1 MENQKIEITDE
12 LRTRIESKKKTHIFY
27 DEWCEWFIGLNQT
40 DVAELAK
47 GIAYM
52 LRGQEYDSSSVT
64 ANTLLKIAKPLID
77 GNREAYIDKVARQ
90 IDGINKR
97 WNKEKN
103 KQTNSQVIVDYK
115 SANSR
120 DVVKDTD
127 IELELELDID
137 SELKRDIDYPTG
149 LLKNIIPSDKGH
161 KKKDD
166 KSSQKENRIPKEDL
180 DEIIARWN
188 TLPEPV
194 PKLTV
199 LKSGTKRYESLA
211 ARISEYGIDNVMIA
225 IEKVRTSSF
234 LCGKSSNW
242 HISFDWFVL
251 PNNFPKVA
259 DGNYTDG
266 AGANGNQ
273 TINRTNSVVDAWLQG
288 IEKGVYK

>member
-1 MENQKIEITDE
+1 MVVISDE
-12 LRTRIESKKKTHIFY
+12 LRARIEANKKTHIFY
-27 DEWCEWFIGLNQT
+27 DEWCEWFIGLNPT

-52 LRGQEYDSSSVT
+52 LRGQEYNSSSVT

-77 GNREAYIDKVARQ
+77 GNREAYIEKVAKQ

-97 WNKEKN
+97 WEKEKN

-120 DVVKDTD
+120 DIVKDTD
-127 IELELELDID
+127 IELELDID

-149 LLKNIIPSDKGH
+149 LFKDIIPSDKGL

-188 TLPEPV
+188 TLQEPV

-199 LKSGTKRYESLA
+199 LKPGTKRYESLS
-211 ARISEYGIDNVMIA
+211 ARIDEYGIDNVMIA
-225 IEKVRTSSF
+225 IEKVRKSSF
-234 LCGKSSNW
+234 LCGNSSNW

-251 PNNFPKVA
+251 PNNFPKVL
-259 DGNYTDG
+259 DGNYTDSEQEQKPKSKG
-266 AGANGNQ
+266 
-273 TINRTNSVVDAWLQG
+273 SLVDEW
-288 IEKGVYK
+288 IEKGLLPV